1 MKITIEHEDGKVE
14 VFQDVLDLY
23 LAVRHIVPFMKSTD
37 ENALP
42 VQTLVTRSYSWGV
55 NMREL
60 LKELRQSTVELEKFL
75 SVHNVSKEVTG
86 ASDRIN

>member
-42 VQTLVTRSYSWGV
+42 VQTLVTRG
-55 NMREL
+55 L
-60 LKELRQSTVELEKFL
+60 
-75 SVHNVSKEVTG
+75 VS
-86 ASDRIN
+86 

>member
-37 ENALP
+37 ETALP
-42 VQTLVTRSYSWGV
+42 IQTIVTRSYSWGV

-75 SVHNVSKEVTG
+75 AVHNVAKEATEP
-86 ASDRIN
+86 SNRIN